1 MDHSKEEMDYS
12 KEEKLVIET
21 SMRYS
26 YDKFW
31 DAIEETA
38 GSKGEMNEVD
48 VAIELI
54 LEGVSY
60 MKGAGMS
67 ESELIEHVKA
77 HYNSFEFNKDGNMIE
92 SEAVLEKVLSKN

>member
-1 MDHSKEEMDYS
+1 MDISQ
-12 KEEKLVIET
+12 EEKLSIET
-21 SMRYS
+21 SMGYS

-31 DAIEETA
+31 DAIEEVA
-38 GSKGEMNEVD
+38 NSKGKMNEMD
-48 VAIELI
+48 VAVGLI

-67 ESELIEHVKA
+67 ESELIDHIKA
-77 HYNSFEFNKDGNMIE
+77 HYNSFEFDKDGNMIE

>member
-1 MDHSKEEMDYS
+1 MDISQ
-12 KEEKLVIET
+12 EEKLSIET
-21 SMRYS
+21 SMGYS

-31 DAIEETA
+31 DAIEEA
-38 GSKGEMNEVD
+38 ANSKGKMNEMD
-48 VAIELI
+48 VAVGLI

-67 ESELIEHVKA
+67 ESELIEHIKV
-77 HYNSFEFNKDGNMIE
+77 HYNSFKFDKDGNMIE

>member
-1 MDHSKEEMDYS
+1 MDYS

-31 DAIEETA
+31 DAIEESA

-48 VAIELI
+48 VAIGLI

-67 ESELIEHVKA
+67 ESELIEHIKV
-77 HYNSFEFNKDGNMIE
+77 HYNSFEFDKDGNMVE
-92 SEAVLEKVLSKN
+92 SVDVKAEA

>member
-1 MDHSKEEMDYS
+1 MDISQ
-12 KEEKLVIET
+12 EEKLSIET
-21 SMRYS
+21 SMGYS

-31 DAIEETA
+31 DAMEEA
-38 GSKGEMNEVD
+38 ANSKGKMNEMD
-48 VAIELI
+48 VAVGLI

-77 HYNSFEFNKDGNMIE
+77 HYNSFEFDKDGNIIE
-92 SEAVLEKVLSKN
+92 PETLEAEA

>member
-1 MDHSKEEMDYS
+1 MDYS

-48 VAIELI
+48 VAIGLI

-67 ESELIEHVKA
+67 ESELVEHIKS
-77 HYNSFEFNKDGNMIE
+77 HYNSFEFDKDGNMIE
-92 SEAVLEKVLSKN
+92 SETVEAKA

>member
-1 MDHSKEEMDYS
+1 MDYS

-31 DAIEETA
+31 DAIEEA
-38 GSKGEMNEVD
+38 ADSKGKMNEVD
-48 VAIELI
+48 VAVGLI

-67 ESELIEHVKA
+67 ESELIDHIKA
-77 HYNSFEFNKDGNMIE
+77 HYNSFEFDKDGNMVE
-92 SEAVLEKVLSKN
+92 SGDVKAEV

>member
-1 MDHSKEEMDYS
+1 MDYS
-12 KEEKLVIET
+12 KGKMAYSNEEKLVIET

-31 DAIEETA
+31 DAIEESA

-48 VAIELI
+48 VAIGLI

-67 ESELIEHVKA
+67 ESELVEHIKS
-77 HYNSFEFNKDGNMIE
+77 HYNSFEFDKDGNIIE
-92 SEAVLEKVLSKN
+92 PETVEAEA

>member
-1 MDHSKEEMDYS
+1 MDYS

-21 SMRYS
+21 SMGYS

-48 VAIELI
+48 VAIGLI
-54 LEGVSY
+54 LEGVAF
-60 MKGAGMS
+60 MKGTGMS
-67 ESELIEHVKA
+67 ESELVEHVKA
-77 HYNSFEFNKDGNMIE
+77 HYNSFEFDKDGNIIE
-92 SEAVLEKVLSKN
+92 PETLEAEA

>member
-1 MDHSKEEMDYS
+1 MDYS

-31 DAIEETA
+31 DAIEESA

-48 VAIELI
+48 VAIGLI

-67 ESELIEHVKA
+67 ESELLEHIKS
-77 HYNSFEFNKDGNMIE
+77 HYNSVEFDKDGNIIE
-92 SEAVLEKVLSKN
+92 LETAEMEV

>member
-67 ESELIEHVKA
+67 ESELVEHIKS
-77 HYNSFEFNKDGNMIE
+77 HYNSFEFDKDGNIIE
-92 SEAVLEKVLSKN
+92 PETLEAEA

>member
-31 DAIEETA
+31 DAIEESA

-48 VAIELI
+48 VAIGLI

-67 ESELIEHVKA
+67 ESELVEHIKS
-77 HYNSFEFNKDGNMIE
+77 HYNSFEFDKDDNIIE
-92 SEAVLEKVLSKN
+92 PETLVAEV

>member
-48 VAIELI
+48 VAIGLI

-67 ESELIEHVKA
+67 ESELVEHIKS
-77 HYNSFEFNKDGNMIE
+77 HYNSFEFDKDGNMIE

>member
-48 VAIELI
+48 VAIGLI

-67 ESELIEHVKA
+67 ESELVEHIKS
-77 HYNSFEFNKDGNMIE
+77 HYNSFEFDKDGNIIE
-92 SEAVLEKVLSKN
+92 PETVEAEA

>member
-1 MDHSKEEMDYS
+1 MDYS

-31 DAIEETA
+31 DAIEESA

-48 VAIELI
+48 VAIGLI

-60 MKGAGMS
+60 MKGAGMT
-67 ESELIEHVKA
+67 EVELIDHVKA
-77 HYNSFEFNKDGNMIE
+77 HYNSIEFDGDGNIVDPISATE
-92 SEAVLEKVLSKN
+92 LSKSEA

>member
-1 MDHSKEEMDYS
+1 MDYS

-31 DAIEETA
+31 DAIEESA
-38 GSKGEMNEVD
+38 GSQGEMNEVD
-48 VAIELI
+48 VAIGLI

-67 ESELIEHVKA
+67 ESELVEHIKS
-77 HYNSFEFNKDGNMIE
+77 HYNSFEFDKDGNIIE
-92 SEAVLEKVLSKN
+92 PETLEAEA

>member
-31 DAIEETA
+31 DAIEESA

-48 VAIELI
+48 VAIGLI

-67 ESELIEHVKA
+67 ESELVEHIQS
-77 HYNSFEFNKDGNMIE
+77 HYNSFEFDKDGNIIE
-92 SEAVLEKVLSKN
+92 PETLEAEA

>member
-1 MDHSKEEMDYS
+1 MDYS

-31 DAIEETA
+31 DAIEEST
-38 GSKGEMNEVD
+38 GSKGEMNDVD
-48 VAIELI
+48 VAIGLI

-67 ESELIEHVKA
+67 ESELVEHIKS
-77 HYNSFEFNKDGNMIE
+77 HYNSFEFDKDGNIIE
-92 SEAVLEKVLSKN
+92 SETLETEA

>member
-1 MDHSKEEMDYS
+1 MDYI

-48 VAIELI
+48 VAIGLI
-54 LEGVSY
+54 LEGVAF
-60 MKGAGMS
+60 MKGVGMS
-67 ESELIEHVKA
+67 ESELVEHVKA
-77 HYNSFEFNKDGNMIE
+77 HYNSFEFDKDGNIIE
-92 SEAVLEKVLSKN
+92 PETLEAEA

>member
-1 MDHSKEEMDYS
+1 MDYS
-12 KEEKLVIET
+12 KEEKIVIET

-31 DAIEETA
+31 DAIEESA

-48 VAIELI
+48 VAIGLI

-67 ESELIEHVKA
+67 ESELVEHIKS
-77 HYNSFEFNKDGNMIE
+77 HYNSFEFDKDGNIIE
-92 SEAVLEKVLSKN
+92 PETLEAEV